1 MIGALSD
8 RETRRDDQQ
17 VAAARFIRAPVP
29 LGGDNFKTQV
39 SLSAT
44 VTCAYWTI

>member
-17 VAAARFIRAPVP
+17 VAAAEVITAPP
-29 LGGDNFKTQV
+29 GEDDFKTH
-39 SLSAT
+39 
-44 VTCAYWTI
+44 